1 MGDLGS
7 KKIGSN
13 YQRLLQISA
22 SGMVA
27 DGTGSLVSLN
37 ISGSEYYTSGSG
49 DGEQEVLKGLTV
61 TGAILPEGSGSWD
74 LGSEDHP
81 FKDLYISS
89 ASMKLINVGQLA
101 RVKALGGEHY
111 NVSKSLYISEFNKE
125 DVDNLKKG
133 ISLKP
138 DRYTQTA
145 RVVDHIQTDNY
156 MHLNSSDRIYFNV
169 GGKGMFDLDQDEN
182 YIKYGLASPYLGYIS
197 PQHIFEGNITASG
210 DISASGTIYADKFES
225 PGSSSVSIN
234 DNLIVSGNI
243 SFPDGYILGSRSN
256 QILIGSQSKIHESG
270 TGGES
275 DTSYAIAIGRQA
287 EILNSSW
294 KSVAIGYSSDITSG
308 SGVIVGGM
316 NTILGQWSAGS
327 NVLLGTTNY
336 ASGSGYSIGIGY
348 GNELKPAAYSIGIGY
363 GTTLNALEG
372 IAIGYRSTITAS
384 YAIALGHRATV
395 EGSYSGLINLGNSTK
410 TVSNTDTFVIT
421 GRSGLKVGIN
431 NSSPTKALDVTGDV
445 NVSGVITGD
454 GSGLTNLAAFS
465 DPFEEDS
472 NGDLMPKDVGAI
484 SHHLW
489 MITGSN
495 NSDLCLRPNY
505 FTYPVAAAASFT
517 EEDLNSVVLI

>member
-1 MGDLGS
+1 LGDLGS

-256 QILIGSQSKIHESG
+256 QILIGSQSKTDEEFITECKK
-270 TGGES
+270 
-275 DTSYAIAIGRQA
+275 
-287 EILNSSW
+287 EIDFQMRAANEDLAPTIYFHGMIEQSSSIFRDRDNSIVPYYYIVMDYLSEKKGW
-294 KSVAIGYSSDITSG
+294 KYVFPDDIPEHS
-308 SGVIVGGM
+308 
-316 NTILGQWSAGS
+316 
-327 NVLLGTTNY
+327 
-336 ASGSGYSIGIGY
+336 
-348 GNELKPAAYSIGIGY
+348 LKYIY
-363 GTTLNALEG
+363 NLVKKT
-372 IAIGYRSTITAS
+372 
-384 YAIALGHRATV
+384 
-395 EGSYSGLINLGNSTK
+395 GLINIKDPDMHFYFNHKLQKLYMIDYGNCEECDLKNEDNAMNCINRMTK
-410 TVSNTDTFVIT
+410 
-421 GRSGLKVGIN
+421 RLHIN
-431 NSSPTKALDVTGDV
+431 
-445 NVSGVITGD
+445 
-454 GSGLTNLAAFS
+454 
-465 DPFEEDS
+465 
-472 NGDLMPKDVGAI
+472 
-484 SHHLW
+484 
-489 MITGSN
+489 
-495 NSDLCLRPNY
+495 
-505 FTYPVAAAASFT
+505 
-517 EEDLNSVVLI
+517 